1 MIKEVEILLI
11 RPIKLVHN
19 PKDIF
24 FYYISTVRE
33 KSSNV
38 SIRPRGLLFE
48 GAQHHCPDF
57 LLSER
62 HF

>member
-1 MIKEVEILLI
+1 LLI
-11 RPIKLVHN
+11 HPIKLVHN